1 MGRLGQPVPHDSAR
15 EHVRGEAAYVA
26 DLPPLHGELCV
37 DFVGSPVAHGR
48 ITSIDV
54 DAAKQVKGV
63 AAVLTWADVP
73 GDNTFGPVFHDEELL
88 AREVVHYVGQPVVAV
103 AGESREAVAATPL
116 YATAARRMTPPDSRT
131 RTAAPNV
138 AMSRSNR
145 RDTLY
150 SRSRSPAAGSGRD
163 RSAINSSAA
172 RSFCL

>member
-1 MGRLGQPVPHDSAR
+1 MGSLGQPVPHDSAR

-26 DLPPLHGELCV
+26 DLPPLHGELWV

-103 AGESREAVAATPL
+103 AGESREAVAAAKAL
-116 YATAARRMTPPDSRT
+116 VKVSVERLPPVLTID
-131 RTAAPNV
+131 
-138 AMSRSNR
+138 
-145 RDTLY
+145 D
-150 SRSRSPAAGSGRD
+150 
-163 RSAINSSAA
+163 
-172 RSFCL
+172 